1 MWLEIHLIMALKEYI
16 YLVTLKMLSSLVF
29 RYFKMVRLTAETIEN
44 AYDFLNTCKQRELS
58 LRGMQI
64 PAIENLGV
72 TRVSDLKVYHE
83 GGCIHQRALDNILTR
98 IFQLGLIV
106 VV

>member
-1 MWLEIHLIMALKEYI
+1 
-16 YLVTLKMLSSLVF
+16 
-29 RYFKMVRLTAETIEN
+29 MVRLTAETIEN

-72 TRVSDLKVYHE
+72 TRVGNLEVTGSYRLKYLSASP
-83 GGCIHQRALDNILTR
+83 R
-98 IFQLGLIV
+98 
-106 VV
+106 